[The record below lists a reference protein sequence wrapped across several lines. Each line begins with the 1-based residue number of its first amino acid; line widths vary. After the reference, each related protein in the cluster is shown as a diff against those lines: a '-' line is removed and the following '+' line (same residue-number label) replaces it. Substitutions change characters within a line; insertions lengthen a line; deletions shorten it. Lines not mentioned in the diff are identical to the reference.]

1 MPGPSSLS
9 LERKLPLL
17 ISILLVALAGGLT
30 AAGYHEVR
38 QTSELR
44 AIDRLQRLTSQLAEL
59 ASVTQ
64 QQRYE
69 SLQRVAAD
77 SAVIAHLVAS
87 APSETTRAAALTAFR
102 GLPISPA
109 DTAIIAELRSAHE
122 ARRVATHAE
131 LPDDEPISALTAIL
145 SKGRPAMGPF

>member
-87 APSETTRAAALTAFR
+87 APSDLTQAAALSALR
-102 GLPISPA
+102 GLSISST
-109 DTAIIAELRSAHE
+109 DTKVIAEDRKS
-122 ARRVATHAE
+122 VV
-131 LPDDEPISALTAIL
+131 
-145 SKGRPAMGPF
+145 